1 MKIEI
6 LGTGCP
12 KCQQLLAN
20 VHAAIAEEGIE
31 ADVFKVEDI
40 ADIVGYGVML
50 TPALVVEGDVKSAGK
65 VLTPEE
71 IKALLIRP

>member
-20 VHAAIAEEGIE
+20 VQTAVAEAGIK
-31 ADVFKVEDI
+31 ADISKVEDI
-40 ADIVGYGVML
+40 TEIVGYGVML
-50 TPALVVEGDVKSAGK
+50 TPALVVEGDVKSVGK
-65 VLTPEE
+65 VLTAEE
-71 IKALLIRP
+71 IKAILI